1 MPEHGD
7 ALVDALREA
16 VAEILAGADR
26 DWERRR
32 ELMAAEAR
40 AAIAEIRHQAI
51 ERIAAVER
59 RLLEV
64 CDGAP
69 GRDGADGAIGPP
81 GPPGPAGAA
90 GERGETGQRGE
101 TGAPGENG
109 PIGPSGVRGPQG
121 ERGLPGEG
129 GPAGLAGP
137 QGAKGEAGAPGQ
149 QGEKGEPGTPGQ
161 AGPKGERGA
170 QGERGRD
177 GVAGPKG
184 EAGIAGPKGD
194 RGEPGERGQ
203 AGAMGSLPAAK
214 AWKADCVH
222 YQGEVVTFG
231 GSLWQARKDTG
242 NAPGAGADWACLAA
256 GGLDGRSL
264 NIRGTFDGKE
274 IYQALDVATLN
285 GGSFVARCDLPGECP
300 GPNWQLLTKQGK
312 QGDRGERGSRGE
324 AGAQGPQGAPGKA
337 APTIVGWE
345 LDRERYVAV
354 PVMSDTTK
362 GAPLDLRGLFEA
374 YHAEAQ

>member
-1 MPEHGD
+1 LPEHGD

-81 GPPGPAGAA
+81 GPPGPAGAPGPVGPQ
-90 GERGETGQRGE
+90 GERGEG
-101 TGAPGENG
+101 GAPGQNG
-109 PIGPSGVRGPQG
+109 PIGPTGARGPQG
-121 ERGLPGEG
+121 ERGLSGEG

-137 QGAKGEAGAPGQ
+137 QGAKGEAGAQGQ
-149 QGEKGEPGTPGQ
+149 PGEKGEPGTPGQ

-177 GVAGPKG
+177 GVPGPS
-184 EAGIAGPKGD
+184 GIAGQKGD
-194 RGEPGERGQ
+194 RGEPGERG
-203 AGAMGSLPAAK
+203 ALGPMGILPAAK

-242 NAPGAGADWACLAA
+242 NAPGAGSCWTCLAA
-256 GGLDGRSL
+256 GGLDAKTPRIL
-264 NIRGTFDGKE
+264 GTYNKAEVYQLFD
-274 IYQALDVATLN
+274 IVALN
-285 GGSFVARCDLPGECP
+285 GGSFIARRDAPGECP
-300 GPNWQLLTKQGK
+300 GDGWQLLARQG
-312 QGDRGERGSRGE
+312 QRGDRGERGARGE
-324 AGAQGPQGAPGKA
+324 AGPPGPPGTPGEA
-337 APTIVGWE
+337 HPTFKSWK
-345 LDRERYVAV
+345 LDRERYTAT
-354 PVMSDTTK
+354 PVMTDGTE
-362 GAPLDLRGLFEA
+362 GPPLDLRGLFEA